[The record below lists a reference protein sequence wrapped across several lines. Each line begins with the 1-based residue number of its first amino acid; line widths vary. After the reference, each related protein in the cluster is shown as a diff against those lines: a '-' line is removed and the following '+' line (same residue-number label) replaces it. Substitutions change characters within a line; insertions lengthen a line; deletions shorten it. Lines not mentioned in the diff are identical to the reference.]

1 MKKVWNWT
9 NENIIL
15 ICILCLILFTFK
27 TCSMNSNIKR
37 LTKEVKQTEITIDSI
52 QANQITQEKFE
63 TALKIE
69 GLKAEKRMIQS
80 TDRKKFD
87 LERENAIDTELQKL
101 ETKK

>member
-1 MKKVWNWT
+1 
-9 NENIIL
+9 
-15 ICILCLILFTFK
+15 
-27 TCSMNSNIKR
+27 MNSNIKR